1 MKVLVLLFIMG
12 LSLWAPAFA
21 DKLPIGL
28 EAMWDAGDKAFQEK
42 NYSDSAGWF
51 EKCVAYADF
60 VKQPKSRRAALY
72 RKLGRALVESGKFD
86 KAIETLN
93 RALDLQDQVFAE
105 QAGASGGLADSTNK
119 TAREMAN
126 TEAYD
131 ALSAACAGQ
140 HRYQEAAE
148 WLIKEQNAHRQAF
161 SQVPSSGLL
170 ECRIGGWYWKA
181 GMKAPAE
188 KWLSKARTLLQADLD
203 SGKSLAPDVEREMLK
218 NADSALAE
226 IRSSR

>member
-1 MKVLVLLFIMG
+1 MKVLVALFIAG
-12 LSLWAPAFA
+12 LSLGAPAFA

-42 NYSDSAGWF
+42 HYSDSVGWF

-86 KAIETLN
+86 KAMEVLN
-93 RALDLQDQVFAE
+93 RAIDLQDQDFAE
-105 QAGASGGLADSTNK
+105 QIASTEGRDSSIK
-119 TAREMAN
+119 IAREMAN
-126 TEAYD
+126 SEAYD

-148 WLIKEQNAHRQAF
+148 WLIKEQNAHMQAF

-170 ECRIGGWYWKA
+170 ECRIGGWYWRA

-188 KWLSKARTLLQADLD
+188 KWLSEARILLQADLD

-218 NADSALAE
+218 KADSALAE